1 VMITTT
7 DGQSMVKELLFETD
21 EDVSLMSI
29 NTAYGERLTIAR
41 SDIEN
46 IHYVGAILA
55 PSKVLGRI

>member
-1 VMITTT
+1 
-7 DGQSMVKELLFETD
+7 MVKELLFETD